1 MEVKKHCLEASEAA
15 GVAVAAAVATVLA
28 VEAVVH
34 GVGEAGDG
42 DEDAHQLGLIV

>member
-1 MEVKKHCLEASEAA
+1 MEVKKHCLQASEA
-15 GVAVAAAVATVLA
+15 GVAVAAAVATVLD

-42 DEDAHQLGLIV
+42 DEAE